1 MLLRY
6 VGDMVNESAIVED
19 PQLYLYLMAVQE
31 NPTVELHDLDEDG
44 ICEAVA
50 WPTGEKQNLIV
61 YDFYDNEIRKLDVTQ
76 ELGAEYAVYTG
87 LMGNIQGEYDNMI
100 NAGIGGERNVYQ
112 YGDGTLTYVCTLEE
126 ALLKT

>member
-1 MLLRY
+1 M
-6 VGDMVNESAIVED
+6 
-19 PQLYLYLMAVQE
+19 
-31 NPTVELHDLDEDG
+31 
-44 ICEAVA
+44 
-50 WPTGEKQNLIV
+50 
-61 YDFYDNEIRKLDVTQ
+61 TQ